1 MSRDVLVTAGTTRN
15 PVDAMR
21 YIGAYSSGKTGATL
35 AKLLAQTSRVHV
47 LGSPE
52 ACLRLDVSI
61 SRQTFGSTRD
71 LMTRMEEWV
80 ADHPGGTVVH
90 AAAVGDYEV
99 EPNREK
105 IASGQD
111 EVVLRLSRSPKIVDH
126 IKKWDPQ
133 CRLATF
139 KAAGPNTS
147 GEQLVAICRR
157 QLERTGSDFV
167 FGNVIGAL
175 QLTATVVDEFGAE
188 SFDSREAA
196 IQNLCARLLSL

>member
-1 MSRDVLVTAGTTRN
+1 MGQSRNVSCGLLSRGRS
-15 PVDAMR
+15 
-21 YIGAYSSGKTGATL
+21 GKSSGL
-35 AKLLAQTSRVHV
+35 ER
-47 LGSPE
+47 
-52 ACLRLDVSI
+52 
-61 SRQTFGSTRD
+61 
-71 LMTRMEEWV
+71 
-80 ADHPGGTVVH
+80 
-90 AAAVGDYEV
+90 
-99 EPNREK
+99 
-105 IASGQD
+105 GQD